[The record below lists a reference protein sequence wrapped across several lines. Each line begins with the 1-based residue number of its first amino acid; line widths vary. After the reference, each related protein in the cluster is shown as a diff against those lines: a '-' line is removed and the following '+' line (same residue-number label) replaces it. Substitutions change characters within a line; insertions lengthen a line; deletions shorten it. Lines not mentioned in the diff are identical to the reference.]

1 MVLATQAYTSLHGS
15 LDRRYADVLMLNLSN
30 ELIFTCANHD
40 SALIASKN
48 IGEREVV
55 EKTWGWAAGKP
66 TSNYQRVI
74 KPYFPAFKLRK
85 LPKFT
90 AIVRHCERP
99 FRKRLIPPINP
110 DGSYPKWFTRLRP
123 DYALRQW
130 LKCARIQTREPFMN
144 AQSDRSSDD
153 LNGLEAHLLS
163 RIKGQDHVIPRVC
176 SVLERGQLGLAAHR
190 ETARF
195 VPVSRTDRRRE
206 DGTDSRIHPLSL
218 RERESSSASTCRNS
232 CTWTA

>member
-1 MVLATQAYTSLHGS
+1 
-15 LDRRYADVLMLNLSN
+15 LSN

-66 TSNYQRVI
+66 TSNYQRII

-110 DGSYPKWFTRLRP
+110 AGSYPKWFARVRP
-123 DYALRQW
+123 DYAVRQW
-130 LKCARIQTREPFMN
+130 LKF
-144 AQSDRSSDD
+144 
-153 LNGLEAHLLS
+153 G
-163 RIKGQDHVIPRVC
+163 
-176 SVLERGQLGLAAHR
+176 
-190 ETARF
+190 
-195 VPVSRTDRRRE
+195 VSK
-206 DGTDSRIHPLSL
+206 P
-218 RERESSSASTCRNS
+218 ASHS
-232 CTWTA
+232 

>member
-1 MVLATQAYTSLHGS
+1 
-15 LDRRYADVLMLNLSN
+15 
-30 ELIFTCANHD
+30 
-40 SALIASKN
+40 LIASKN

-110 DGSYPKWFTRLRP
+110 DGSHPKWVHMPAARLRRL
-123 DYALRQW
+123 AMAEIR
-130 LKCARIQTREPFMN
+130 RVQTREFFMN
-144 AQSDRSSDD
+144 ANSAAVQD

-176 SVLERGQLGLAAHR
+176 SVLDQLLGELQDLPEKVVDPDWMRNSKRSRRAEIIEEEVHVTLGLPA
-190 ETARF
+190 E
-195 VPVSRTDRRRE
+195 RT
-206 DGTDSRIHPLSL
+206 P
-218 RERESSSASTCRNS
+218 
-232 CTWTA
+232 

>member
-1 MVLATQAYTSLHGS
+1 
-15 LDRRYADVLMLNLSN
+15 MLNLSN

-66 TSNYQRVI
+66 TSNYQRII

-99 FRKRLIPPINP
+99 FRKRLMPPINP
-110 DGSYPKWFTRLRP
+110 DGSYPKWLTRLG
-123 DYALRQW
+123 
-130 LKCARIQTREPFMN
+130 QTMP
-144 AQSDRSSDD
+144 SG
-153 LNGLEAHLLS
+153 NG
-163 RIKGQDHVIPRVC
+163 
-176 SVLERGQLGLAAHR
+176 
-190 ETARF
+190 
-195 VPVSRTDRRRE
+195 
-206 DGTDSRIHPLSL
+206 
-218 RERESSSASTCRNS
+218 
-232 CTWTA
+232 